1 MKNLLNEK
9 EITFLINAIS
19 VNIVYKKLIDLN
31 IFEKYIIKI
40 LQKVSEHNIKITL
53 DEKGINKI
61 SDILKIDTK
70 IISDNINLLAEA
82 GHINLNGNFI
92 VLNNSENLKNFKKEK
107 FENESLEIIVNDTL
121 LEEFNRYEEK
131 EKLSFIQNRVEK
143 RNDIIFYSYDSLKTI
158 KKEVILNAK
167 IYLNNENEI
176 SFEFEKDNKLFELKE
191 TNRNQKTKE

>member
-31 IFEKYIIKI
+31 VFEKYIIKI
-40 LQKVSEHNIKITL
+40 LQKASENNIKITL
-53 DEKGINKI
+53 NEKGIKKI

-131 EKLSFIQNRVEK
+131 EKFNFIQNRVEK

-158 KKEVILNAK
+158 KKEIILNGK

>member
-121 LEEFNRYEEK
+121 LEEFNSYEEK
-131 EKLSFIQNRVEK
+131 EKFNFIQNRVEK

-191 TNRNQKTKE
+191 ITNKNKI